1 MITLTPTDQQR
12 LLAYAL
18 DCARGDIESFCALV
32 DADQTGNVKTMWHDL
47 NSTVDGEDA
56 HFIDDALWLLTAAN
70 RLQRHPRHPYLVRV
84 RNT

>member
-1 MITLTPTDQQR
+1 MIILTTANQQR

-18 DCARGDIESFCALV
+18 DCARRDIESFCALV

-70 RLQRHPRHPYLVRV
+70 RLQRHPQHTHLVKV
-84 RNT
+84 RST